1 MPWSVGWTNTTD
13 VYDINH
19 PYQEIPYEGIQ
30 YTNCRDYGHISRYK
44 GLRQV
49 VHNLDSTDE
58 RYMALETVNPF
69 TTNADVDYYEVPSRY
84 ENRLDIIAYEE
95 LGSASYAW
103 VLAYFNNIEDGFS
116 VHEGQLIKIPKNIS
130 SLFNSGEI
138 LQTVPALGL
147 NLGSE

>member
-49 VHNLDSTDE
+49 VHNPDNTDE

-69 TTNADVDYYEVPSRY
+69 TTNADVDYYEVPLRY

-103 VLAYFNNIEDGFS
+103 VIAYFNNIEDGFS

>member
-44 GLRQV
+44 GLRQI
-49 VHNLDSTDE
+49 VHNPDNTDE

-69 TTNADVDYYEVPSRY
+69 TTNSEVDYYEVPSRY

-103 VLAYFNNIEDGFS
+103 VIAYFNNIEDGFS

>member
-49 VHNLDSTDE
+49 VHNPDNTDE

-103 VLAYFNNIEDGFS
+103 VIAYFNNIEDGFS

-130 SLFNSGEI
+130 WLFNSGEI

>member
-49 VHNLDSTDE
+49 VHNPDNTDE

-69 TTNADVDYYEVPSRY
+69 ITNADVDYYEVPSRY

-95 LGSASYAW
+95 LGSASCAW
-103 VLAYFNNIEDGFS
+103 VIAYFNNIEDGFS

>member
-30 YTNCRDYGHISRYK
+30 YTNCRDYSHISRYK

-49 VHNLDSTDE
+49 VHNPDNTDE

-69 TTNADVDYYEVPSRY
+69 TTNAEVDYYEVPSRY

-103 VLAYFNNIEDGFS
+103 VIAYFNNIEDGFS

>member
-49 VHNLDSTDE
+49 VHNPDNTDE
-58 RYMALETVNPF
+58 RYMALETVSPF
-69 TTNADVDYYEVPSRY
+69 ITNSDVDYYEVPSRY
-84 ENRLDIIAYEE
+84 ENRLDIIAYEK

-103 VLAYFNNIEDGFS
+103 VIAYFNNIEDGFS

>member
-1 MPWSVGWTNTTD
+1 
-13 VYDINH
+13 
-19 PYQEIPYEGIQ
+19 
-30 YTNCRDYGHISRYK
+30 
-44 GLRQV
+44 
-49 VHNLDSTDE
+49 
-58 RYMALETVNPF
+58 MALETVNPF
-69 TTNADVDYYEVPSRY
+69 TTNADVDYYEIPSRY

-103 VLAYFNNIEDGFS
+103 VIAYFNNIEDGFS

>member
-49 VHNLDSTDE
+49 VHNPDNTDE

-69 TTNADVDYYEVPSRY
+69 TTNADVDYYEVPSQY

-103 VLAYFNNIEDGFS
+103 VIAYFNNIEDGFS

>member
-1 MPWSVGWTNTTD
+1 MPWSVGWTTTTD

-30 YTNCRDYGHISRYK
+30 YTNCRDYGHISSYK

-49 VHNLDSTDE
+49 VHNPDNTDE

-103 VLAYFNNIEDGFS
+103 VIAYFNNIEDGFS

>member
-30 YTNCRDYGHISRYK
+30 YTNCKDFGHISRYK

-49 VHNLDSTDE
+49 VHNPDSTDE

-103 VLAYFNNIEDGFS
+103 VIAYFNNIEDGFS
-116 VHEGQLIKIPKNIS
+116 VHERQLIKIPKNIS

>member
-49 VHNLDSTDE
+49 VHNPDNTDE

-69 TTNADVDYYEVPSRY
+69 TTNSEVDYYEVPSRY

-103 VLAYFNNIEDGFS
+103 VIAYFNNIEDGFS

>member
-49 VHNLDSTDE
+49 VHNPDSTDE

-84 ENRLDIIAYEE
+84 ENRLDTIAYEE

>member
-49 VHNLDSTDE
+49 VHNPDSTDE

-69 TTNADVDYYEVPSRY
+69 TTNADIDYYEVPSRY

-103 VLAYFNNIEDGFS
+103 VIAYFNNIEDGFS

>member
-30 YTNCRDYGHISRYK
+30 YTNCKDFGHISRYK

-49 VHNLDSTDE
+49 VHNPDSTDE

-103 VLAYFNNIEDGFS
+103 VIAYFNNIEDGFS

>member
-49 VHNLDSTDE
+49 VHNPDNTDE

-69 TTNADVDYYEVPSRY
+69 TTNSDVDYYEVHSKY

-103 VLAYFNNIEDGFS
+103 VIAYFNNIEDGFS

>member
-30 YTNCRDYGHISRYK
+30 YTNCRDFGHISRYK

-49 VHNLDSTDE
+49 VHNPDNTDE

-103 VLAYFNNIEDGFS
+103 VIAYFNNIEDGFS

-130 SLFNSGEI
+130 SLFNNGEI

>member
-49 VHNLDSTDE
+49 VHNPDNTDE

-69 TTNADVDYYEVPSRY
+69 TTNSEVDYYEVPSKH

-103 VLAYFNNIEDGFS
+103 VIAYFNNIEDGFS

>member
-30 YTNCRDYGHISRYK
+30 YTNCRDFGHISRYK

-49 VHNLDSTDE
+49 VHNPDNTDE

-103 VLAYFNNIEDGFS
+103 VIAYFNNIEDGFS
-116 VHEGQLIKIPKNIS
+116 VHEGQLIKIPKNLS

>member
-19 PYQEIPYEGIQ
+19 PYQEIPYGGIQ

-49 VHNLDSTDE
+49 IHNPDTSED
-58 RYMALETVNPF
+58 RYMALETMNPF
-69 TTNADVDYYEVPSRY
+69 TTNSEVDYYEVPSRY

-103 VLAYFNNIEDGFS
+103 VIAYFNNIEDGFS

>member
-1 MPWSVGWTNTTD
+1 MPWLVGWTNTTD

-30 YTNCRDYGHISRYK
+30 YTNCKDFGHISRYK

-49 VHNLDSTDE
+49 VHNPDSTDE

-103 VLAYFNNIEDGFS
+103 VIAYFNNIEDGFS

>member
-49 VHNLDSTDE
+49 VHNPDNTDE

-103 VLAYFNNIEDGFS
+103 VIAYFNNIEDGFS

-130 SLFNSGEI
+130 SLFSSGEI

>member
-49 VHNLDSTDE
+49 VHNPDTSED

-69 TTNADVDYYEVPSRY
+69 TTSADVDYYEVPSRY

-103 VLAYFNNIEDGFS
+103 VIAYFNNIEDGFS

>member
-49 VHNLDSTDE
+49 IHNPDNTDE

-103 VLAYFNNIEDGFS
+103 VIAYFNNIEDGFS

>member
-30 YTNCRDYGHISRYK
+30 YTNCRDFGHISRYK

-49 VHNLDSTDE
+49 VHNPDSTDE

-69 TTNADVDYYEVPSRY
+69 TTNSDVDYYEVPSRY

-103 VLAYFNNIEDGFS
+103 VIAYFNNIEDGFS

>member
-49 VHNLDSTDE
+49 IHNPDTSED

-69 TTNADVDYYEVPSRY
+69 TTNSEVDYYEVPSRY

-103 VLAYFNNIEDGFS
+103 VIAYFNNIEDGFS

>member
-49 VHNLDSTDE
+49 IHNPDTSEE

-69 TTNADVDYYEVPSRY
+69 TTNSEVDYYEVPSRC

-103 VLAYFNNIEDGFS
+103 VIAYFNNIEDGFS

>member
-49 VHNLDSTDE
+49 VHNPDSTDE

>member
-49 VHNLDSTDE
+49 IHNPDTSED
-58 RYMALETVNPF
+58 RYMALETMNPF
-69 TTNADVDYYEVPSRY
+69 TTNSEVDYYEVPSRY

-103 VLAYFNNIEDGFS
+103 VIAYFNNIEDGFS

-138 LQTVPALGL
+138 LQTVSALGL

>member
-30 YTNCRDYGHISRYK
+30 YTNCKDFGHISRYK

-49 VHNLDSTDE
+49 VHNPDNTDE

-103 VLAYFNNIEDGFS
+103 VIAYFNNIEDGFS

>member
-30 YTNCRDYGHISRYK
+30 YTNCRDFGHISRYK

-49 VHNLDSTDE
+49 VHNPDNTDE

-69 TTNADVDYYEVPSRY
+69 TTNSDVDYYEVPSRY

-103 VLAYFNNIEDGFS
+103 VIAYFNNIEDGFS

>member
-49 VHNLDSTDE
+49 VHNPDNTDE

-69 TTNADVDYYEVPSRY
+69 TTNSDVDYYEVPSRY

-103 VLAYFNNIEDGFS
+103 VIAYFNNIEDGFS